1 LLLLQ
6 EKKSND
12 IHATARKMLA
22 LWSNKRCSSMT
33 DLIRIAVFAIHLLQL
48 AAEIISQEYAVERIE
63 NDEYQPSPNIIRKCL
78 D

>member
-1 LLLLQ
+1 
-6 EKKSND
+6 
-12 IHATARKMLA
+12 
-22 LWSNKRCSSMT
+22 MT